1 MNNKVLLGMSGGVD
15 SSVSALLLKQSGY
28 EVIGT
33 TLELFRGSSC
43 CNANTILD
51 AKNICNQIGIAH
63 FTYDFKDFF
72 KEKIIDYFIDSYK
85 NNLTPNPCVE
95 CNRFL
100 KFGVMWEKAK
110 ELGCDYIATGHY
122 AKVEYS
128 EKYNR
133 YILKKANN
141 LAKDQSYFLYQIK
154 KEALSHIIFPLED
167 YSSKDDVR
175 NKAKEASLGVSQKK
189 DSLDICFI
197 PDKDYKAY
205 LINNNYVKVK
215 PGNIILSNGT
225 ILGKHN
231 GLFNYTIGQRKGL
244 GIAYSEPLFVLGF
257 DFNKNNLIVGTEKEL
272 YKKEIVITDVNL
284 LLFDKIDDGS
294 RFNVRV
300 RYQGKDNKA
309 TLYNLGEKIRIIFDE
324 PIKSPTPGQSAVI
337 YLDDIVVGG
346 GIIE

>member
-1 MNNKVLLGMSGGVD
+1 MKKVMVGISGGVD
-15 SSVSALLLKQSGY
+15 SATSCLILKEMGY
-28 EVIGT
+28 DVAG
-33 TLELFRGSSC
+33 
-43 CNANTILD
+43 CNINFIEKEDTINPD
-51 AKNICNQIGIAH
+51 AKLVCESLNIPFYH
-63 FTYDFKDFF
+63 FDLYDDF
-72 KEKIIDYFIDSYK
+72 KEKVIKNFYESY
-85 NNLTPNPCVE
+85 NNGKTPNPCVL
-95 CNRFL
+95 CNKYF
-100 KFGVMWEKAK
+100 KFGKLLDFALENGY
-110 ELGCDYIATGHY
+110 EYIATGHY

-154 KEALSHIIFPLED
+154 KEALSHVIFPLED

>member
-1 MNNKVLLGMSGGVD
+1 MKKVMVGISGGVD
-15 SSVSALLLKQSGY
+15 SATSCLILKEMGY
-28 EVIGT
+28 DVAG
-33 TLELFRGSSC
+33 
-43 CNANTILD
+43 CNINFIEKEDTINPD
-51 AKNICNQIGIAH
+51 AKSVCESLNIPFYH
-63 FTYDFKDFF
+63 FDLYDVF
-72 KEKIIDYFIDSYK
+72 KEKVIKNFYESY
-85 NNLTPNPCVE
+85 NNGKTPNPCVL
-95 CNRFL
+95 CNKYF
-100 KFGVMWEKAK
+100 KFGKLLDYAIENGY
-110 ELGCDYIATGHY
+110 EYIATGHY

-154 KEALSHIIFPLED
+154 KEALSHVIFPLED

-309 TLYNLGEKIRIIFDE
+309 TLYNSGEKIRIIFDE